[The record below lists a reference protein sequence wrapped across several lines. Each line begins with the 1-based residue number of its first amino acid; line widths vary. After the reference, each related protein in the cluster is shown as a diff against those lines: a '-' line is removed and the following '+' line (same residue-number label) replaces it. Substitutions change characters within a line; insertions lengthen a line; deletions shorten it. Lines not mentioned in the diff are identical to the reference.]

1 MSDYKS
7 KQLQASCWIPRPGAD
22 KRTCRRFI
30 SRILFG
36 YLFIFD
42 EFVVRGNVTVIA
54 TFQQSFNSIR
64 FLLRELVRSQ
74 TGSISNDLVNMH
86 AVYNGVRWVPI
97 CSWLLHYFEW
107 LSPFYLIRR
116 ASYFLVVFWQILQ
129 STCSQVWVRPQVCKS
144 SHWHCIWSY
153 IVPSRIS
160 ERENLFDI
168 L

>member
-97 CSWLLHYFEW
+97 CSWLLHYFELRDLAHFTW
-107 LSPFYLIRR
+107 QEGHHIIWSPFDRFCNLR
-116 ASYFLVVFWQILQ
+116 AYRFG
-129 STCSQVWVRPQVCKS
+129 
-144 SHWHCIWSY
+144 
-153 IVPSRIS
+153 
-160 ERENLFDI
+160 FDLKFAKTATDI
-168 L
+168 AFGAT